1 MMTNDEKIPIALHSL
16 ITIKAGKVFEYI
28 IQLFPAEVYLRV
40 KVDKGAQ
47 SFHNIF
53 LHTSRL

>member
-40 KVDKGAQ
+40 KVDKGGT
-47 SFHNIF
+47 IF
-53 LHTSRL
+53 S